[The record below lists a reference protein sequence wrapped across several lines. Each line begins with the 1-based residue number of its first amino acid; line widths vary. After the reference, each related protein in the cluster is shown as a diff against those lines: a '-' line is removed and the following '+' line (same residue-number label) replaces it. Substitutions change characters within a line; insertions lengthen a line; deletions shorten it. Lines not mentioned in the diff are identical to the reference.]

1 MDNENKNGDIYNELS
16 ADGENEVID
25 EVTEEVEND
34 DEADGDEPKGQLI
47 EVDLNNEM
55 RKSFL
60 DYSMS
65 VIMQRALPD
74 VRDGLKP
81 VHRRILY
88 TMFEKNLSPNGEY
101 RKCADTVGAVLGSYH
116 PHGDASVYDAMVR
129 LAQPFSMRYILV
141 DGHGNFGSIDG
152 DPAAAY
158 RYTESRMSKISTKM
172 LTDINKNTVDFQG
185 NYDDRLKEPTVL
197 PARYPNLLV
206 NGSTGIAVGM
216 ATNIPPHNI
225 KEVIDGVC
233 CVIDNPDCT
242 LEDIMQHIKGPDF
255 PTAGIIMG
263 RAGIRAAYATGRGK
277 ITVRA
282 RCEIQ
287 ETKNGRYQIVV
298 SELPYQV
305 NKARL
310 IESIAEL
317 HKDKKIEGLSNVSDY
332 SDRKGMH
339 IVIELKREANPQVV
353 LNQLYSYTQLQIS
366 YGIIQLALVNGEP
379 KILTLRQI
387 IDEYID
393 HQFNVITRRT
403 QFDLKNAQDRA
414 HILEALLK
422 ALDFIDEVINIL
434 RSSKSIPEG
443 KERLMSRFGFD
454 DVQANHIVQM
464 RLGQLTGLER
474 EKLEDEQAQ
483 LEKLIGELLHILS
496 SRETVLEVV
505 KKELIEIRD
514 EFADDRRTE
523 IVNVSGEVDVEDLI
537 PVEECVFTKTQL
549 GYIKRIP
556 ADEYRIQRKGGR
568 GKLGLTTR
576 DEDVVDTVFTAS
588 THDYIMFF
596 TTRGKAYKIK
606 GYEIPEGSRT
616 SKGMNLVNI
625 LPIETDEKV
634 SAMLMIPK
642 TADDEYI
649 CMITRKGVIKRT
661 ALSDFKNIRKNGI
674 IAINLDENDVLENV
688 LLTDGTN
695 DIYIATHNGFGI
707 RFNENDARVIGRTA
721 RGVKALTFKAED
733 DYIVGAEILTEN
745 DGGKILTVSET
756 GNGRKNGYEDYRRQS
771 RGGMGC
777 INYRVEKYGKV
788 AAIKKVFDD
797 DDVIL
802 ISEAGIVIRL
812 SAADIRECARPSKG
826 VKLMRLGEDDKIIT
840 MTVTKKADDEGETAS
855 LPVDENDTA
864 DELEN
869 TDENENAQAD
879 EAPAADDS
887 AQADE
892 NTDTVGN
899 DSTDGE

>member
-1 MDNENKNGDIYNELS
+1 MDNENKNGTEYDALEDKDVNE
-16 ADGENEVID
+16 
-25 EVTEEVEND
+25 TVENID
-34 DEADGDEPKGQLI
+34 DASEEADEPKGQLI
-47 EVDLNNEM
+47 EVDLNKEM

-88 TMFEKNLSPNGEY
+88 TMFENNLSPSGEY
-101 RKCADTVGAVLGSYH
+101 RKCADTVGAVLGRYH

-129 LAQPFSMRYILV
+129 LAQPFSMRYMLV
-141 DGHGNFGSIDG
+141 DGHGNFGSVDG
-152 DPAAAY
+152 DPPAAY
-158 RYTESRMSKISTKM
+158 RYTESRMSKITLKM
-172 LTDINKNTVDFQG
+172 LTDINKDTVDFQG
-185 NYDDRLKEPTVL
+185 NYDDRLQEPTVL

-216 ATNIPPHNI
+216 ATNIPPHNM

-255 PTAGIIMG
+255 PTRGIIMG

-287 ETKNGRYQIVV
+287 ETKNNRYQIVV
-298 SELPYQV
+298 TELPYQV

-317 HKDKKIEGLSNVSDY
+317 HKDKKIEGLSNVNDF
-332 SDRKGMH
+332 SDRKGMN

-353 LNQLYSYTQLQIS
+353 LNQLYTYTQLQVS

-379 KILTLRQI
+379 KILTLKQI
-387 IDEYID
+387 IEEYID

-422 ALDFIDEVINIL
+422 ALDFIDEVIDIL

-443 KERLMSRFGFD
+443 KERLMQRFGFD
-454 DVQANHIVQM
+454 EVQANHIVQM

-474 EKLEDEQAQ
+474 EKLEDEEAE
-483 LEKLIGELLHILS
+483 LERKIAEYLHILS

-505 KKELIEIRD
+505 KNELTAVRD

-537 PVEECVFTKTQL
+537 PVEECVFTKTRL

-556 ADEYRIQRKGGR
+556 ADEYRSQRKGGR

-576 DEDVVDTVFTAS
+576 EEDVADTVFTAS
-588 THDYIMFF
+588 THDRIMFF
-596 TTRGKAYKIK
+596 TTKGKAYKIK

-634 SAMLMIPK
+634 SAMLMIP
-642 TADDEYI
+642 ADAEDEYI
-649 CMITRKGVIKRT
+649 CMITRNGVIKRT
-661 ALSDFKNIRKNGI
+661 SLSDFRNIRKNGI

-688 LLTDGTN
+688 LLTTGND
-695 DIYIATHNGFGI
+695 DIYIATHNGLGI

-721 RGVKALTFKAED
+721 RGVKALTFKSEN
-733 DYIVGAEILTEN
+733 DYIVGAEILRDG

-756 GNGRKNGYEDYRRQS
+756 GNGRKNGYEDYRCQS

-777 INYRVEKYGKV
+777 INYRVEKYGAV
-788 AAIKKVFDD
+788 ASIKKVFDD

-826 VKLMRLGEDDKIIT
+826 VKLMRLGDDDKIIT
-840 MTVTKKADDEGETAS
+840 MTVTKKADGDGETEA
-855 LPVDENDTA
+855 LPVDNDR
-864 DELEN
+864 EE
-869 TDENENAQAD
+869 E
-879 EAPAADDS
+879 
-887 AQADE
+887 
-892 NTDTVGN
+892 
-899 DSTDGE
+899 